1 MSVNGHQPRGKEY
14 DMKKRMIIASI
25 LIVLLAVTAC
35 NLDSLYSSLIPDKD
49 KDEEVITP
57 TEPDSPSE
65 IIQEEGY
72 YLESGNPSE
81 YFSTEATEAEIK
93 EQSLILTTDD
103 GTIQEYPMVDNM
115 ILLGSDILTITQ
127 EKEESITITKEG
139 SEPLVFRYGRR

>member
-1 MSVNGHQPRGKEY
+1 
-14 DMKKRMIIASI
+14 MKKKSIIVITFI
-25 LIVLLAVTAC
+25 LLLAVTAC
-35 NLDSLYSSLIPDKD
+35 NLDSLYSSLIPDPD
-49 KDEEVITP
+49 REEEQTVP

-103 GTIQEYPMVDNM
+103 GTIQEYPMMDNM
-115 ILLGSDILTITQ
+115 ILLGSDILTITTNN
-127 EKEESITITKEG
+127 ETITITKEG
-139 SEPLVFRYGRR
+139 TEPLVFRYGRR